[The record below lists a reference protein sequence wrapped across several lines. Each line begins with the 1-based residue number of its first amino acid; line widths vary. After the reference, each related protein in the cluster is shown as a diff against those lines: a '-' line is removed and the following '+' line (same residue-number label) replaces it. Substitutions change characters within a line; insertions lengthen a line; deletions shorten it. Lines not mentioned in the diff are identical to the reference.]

1 MLGPLATML
10 AFAPNSGS
18 CFSVVMPDVMMPV
31 EGVELARVHADGVFP
46 RAKCVHCSL
55 AVRRSRGTVAVGVV
69 DVAFWLAN
77 LRFQPEGSEPK
88 RAQARWYEATSL
100 GAFGSW
106 RRGSIYALG
115 VVVQILRS
123 LM

>member
-1 MLGPLATML
+1 MVAVEIGDAGVIALRHNL
-10 AFAPNSGS
+10 
-18 CFSVVMPDVMMPV
+18 PV
-31 EGVELARVHADGVFP
+31 EGVELASVDANRVVPGSEGI
-46 RAKCVHCSL
+46 HCGL

-69 DVAFWLAN
+69 DVVFWLAN

-88 RAQARWYEATSL
+88 RAQARWYEVTSL